1 MKDANFYACVQM
13 HVFVCVY
20 KSLYRLINQ
29 QHKLAPKKKNFGS
42 APGLNILVCSCV
54 QIKFVGGNRNIKEYE
69 IQLIEIQEM
78 EHQLEFFYD
87 HTHYHNIYYKLM
99 KQSIVFF
106 FQGAQFVLLIY
117 QLIQTFIYIHKYMHL
132 YTYTEICIF
141 HNEILKIKC
150 FIELN

>member
-99 KQSIVFF
+99 KQFF
-106 FQGAQFVLLIY
+106 FYLFLYKIEFYFSLTYV
-117 QLIQTFIYIHKYMHL
+117 YMYVKLPHGNLNSDPYPPHL
-132 YTYTEICIF
+132 TNTYTYRMTIAYEC
-141 HNEILKIKC
+141 
-150 FIELN
+150 

>member
-20 KSLYRLINQ
+20 ESLYRLINQ
-29 QHKLAPKKKNFGS
+29 QHKLAPKKKIFGS
-42 APGLNILVCSCV
+42 APGLNMLVCSCV

-99 KQSIVFF
+99 KQLIFF
-106 FQGAQFVLLIY
+106 FYLFIQDRILF
-117 QLIQTFIYIHKYMHL
+117 QLNLCVYVCETSSWKLELRSLPPTSHKHL
-132 YTYTEICIF
+132 YLQNDHCI
-141 HNEILKIKC
+141 
-150 FIELN
+150 